1 MSGSQFSCINHTFIS
16 FLMGSKYSAQ
26 HLDNGYTKAHAYL
39 DTRGLITVTNQC
51 QIAQQWLQLLRKI
64 PASRNTRSLE
74 DKAQEYHSTS
84 NFRPSSVNHS
94 HSTCSYVDKQMLIL
108 FPLMF
113 PSINFQTA
121 SPMCCLE
128 AYSLSSK
135 QKGVDDASVFWQ
147 GGYWGVTPGSVTE

>member
-1 MSGSQFSCINHTFIS
+1 MSGSQFCCVNHTFIS
-16 FLMGSKYSAQ
+16 FLLGSIYSAR
-26 HLDNGYTKAHAYL
+26 HLDNSYTKAHAYL
-39 DTRGLITVTNQC
+39 DTLGLITVTNQC

-74 DKAQEYHSTS
+74 ERAQEYHSTS

-113 PSINFQTA
+113 PSIDLLDG
-121 SPMCCLE
+121 SPDVLLR
-128 AYSLSSK
+128 SI
-135 QKGVDDASVFWQ
+135 Q
-147 GGYWGVTPGSVTE
+147 P